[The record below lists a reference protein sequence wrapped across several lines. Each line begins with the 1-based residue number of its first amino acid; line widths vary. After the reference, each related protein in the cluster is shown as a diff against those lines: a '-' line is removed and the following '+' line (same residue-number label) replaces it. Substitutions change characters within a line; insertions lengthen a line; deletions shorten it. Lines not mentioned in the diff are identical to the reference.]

1 MEKGLIEQYDKAVCC
16 HPVYLTYTQSTSEN
30 CWAGLVTNWNQDRWE
45 KYHNIRYVDDII
57 LKAESKEEL
66 KSLLMKVKEESKN
79 AGLRLNI
86 IQTKIMASGPIPSW
100 QTEVEKVEVVI
111 YFLFLCSK
119 INEDGDYSHEIKRCL
134 LLGRKA
140 MPNLDSLQKVCLV
153 KAMVFSSSHIWM

>member
-119 INEDGDYSHEIKRCL
+119 INEDGDFSHEIR
-134 LLGRKA
+134 R
-140 MPNLDSLQKVCLV
+140 
-153 KAMVFSSSHIWM
+153 

>member
-86 IQTKIMASGPIPSW
+86 IKTKIMASGPIPSW

-119 INEDGDYSHEIKRCL
+119 INEDGDFRHEIR
-134 LLGRKA
+134 R
-140 MPNLDSLQKVCLV
+140 
-153 KAMVFSSSHIWM
+153 